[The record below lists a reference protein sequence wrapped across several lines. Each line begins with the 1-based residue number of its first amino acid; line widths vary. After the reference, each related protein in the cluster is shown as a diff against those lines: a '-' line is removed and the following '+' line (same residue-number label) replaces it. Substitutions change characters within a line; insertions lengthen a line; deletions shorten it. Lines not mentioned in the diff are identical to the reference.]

1 MNIYN
6 GWLNIN
12 KPRGVTSN
20 HAVQKIKH
28 LLGKNNKIGHAGT
41 LDPLAE
47 GILPIAVGEATK
59 TTQFMMDAEKEYEF
73 NITWGEERSTFDE
86 EGDVVAEGGHIP
98 DIIAIE
104 KILPIF
110 IGNIMQTPP
119 IYSALKI
126 NGQPAYKLARAGKEI
141 EMNQREIK
149 IKKLNLI
156 FHDENLGISG
166 FKVLCG
172 KGTYVRSLAVDIA
185 RKLNTYGYV
194 SLLKRTKVG
203 NFFIEDAIMLDNLD
217 KIVHNV
223 FPVTY
228 GLGDILA
235 LEVSEE
241 QARAIKHGLNIFL
254 PTHAEDSQI
263 IAQILFNGV
272 LQAIVC
278 IEKGVCKSMR
288 VFNL

>member
-12 KPRGVTSN
+12 KPRGATSN

-73 NITWGEERSTFDE
+73 NVTWGEERSTFDA
-86 EGDVVAEGGHIP
+86 EGEITATGGHIP
-98 DIIAIE
+98 DIISIE
-104 KILPIF
+104 KILPDF
-110 IGNIMQTPP
+110 IGDIMQTPP

-141 EMNQREIK
+141 EMKQREIK
-149 IKKLNLI
+149 IKKLQLI
-156 FHDENLGISG
+156 FHDEELGLTG

-203 NFFIEDAIMLDNLD
+203 NFFIKDAIMLANLD
-217 KIVHNV
+217 KIVHNIL
-223 FPVTY
+223 PVTH
-228 GLGDILA
+228 GLGDILVI
-235 LEVSEE
+235 EVTKE
-241 QARAIKHGLNIFL
+241 QATAIKHGLKIFL
-254 PTHAEDSQI
+254 PSHAEDSKI
-263 IAQILFNGV
+263 IAQILFDRV

>member
-20 HAVQKIKH
+20 HAVQQIKR
-28 LLGKNNKIGHAGT
+28 LLGKSNKIGHAGT

-73 NITWGEERSTFDE
+73 NVTWGEERSTFDA
-86 EGDVVAEGGHIP
+86 EGEITAEGGHTP
-98 DIIAIE
+98 NDASIE
-104 KILPIF
+104 KILPTF
-110 IGNIMQTPP
+110 IGDIMQTPP

-126 NGQPAYKLARAGKEI
+126 NGKRAHQLAREGKEV
-141 EMNQREIK
+141 EMQPREIK
-149 IKKLNLI
+149 IKDLKLI
-156 FHDENLGISG
+156 FHDKELGISG
-166 FKVLCG
+166 FKVQCG

-185 RKLNTYGYV
+185 RKLNTHCYV
-194 SLLKRTKVG
+194 SFLKRTKVG
-203 NFFIEDAIMLDNLD
+203 GFFINDAIMLANID
-217 KIVHNV
+217 KIVHNIL
-223 FPVTY
+223 PVTY

-235 LEVSEE
+235 VEVTQE
-241 QARAIKHGLNIFL
+241 QAKALKHGIKIFL
-254 PTHAEDSQI
+254 PSYAESSQI
-263 IAQILFNGV
+263 VAQILFDGI

>member
-28 LLGKNNKIGHAGT
+28 LLGKKNKIGHAGT

-156 FHDENLGISG
+156 FHDENHGISG

-235 LEVSEE
+235 LEVNEE

-254 PTHAEDSQI
+254 PTHAKDSQI

>member
-86 EGDVVAEGGHIP
+86 EGDVVAEGGRIP

-235 LEVSEE
+235 LEVNEE

-254 PTHAEDSQI
+254 PTHAKDSQI

>member
-235 LEVSEE
+235 LEVNEE

-254 PTHAEDSQI
+254 PTHAKDSQI

>member
-98 DIIAIE
+98 DIIAIK

-110 IGNIMQTPP
+110 IGNIIQTPP

-149 IKKLNLI
+149 IKKLNR
-156 FHDENLGISG
+156 
-166 FKVLCG
+166 
-172 KGTYVRSLAVDIA
+172 Y
-185 RKLNTYGYV
+185 
-194 SLLKRTKVG
+194 
-203 NFFIEDAIMLDNLD
+203 AI
-217 KIVHNV
+217 
-223 FPVTY
+223 
-228 GLGDILA
+228 
-235 LEVSEE
+235 
-241 QARAIKHGLNIFL
+241 
-254 PTHAEDSQI
+254 
-263 IAQILFNGV
+263 
-272 LQAIVC
+272 
-278 IEKGVCKSMR
+278 
-288 VFNL
+288 